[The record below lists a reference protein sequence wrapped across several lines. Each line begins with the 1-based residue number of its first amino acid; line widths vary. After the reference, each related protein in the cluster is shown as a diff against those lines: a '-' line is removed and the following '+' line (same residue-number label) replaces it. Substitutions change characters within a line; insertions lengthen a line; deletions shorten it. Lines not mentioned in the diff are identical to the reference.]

1 MIAVGLVAVVA
12 VGLLASSV
20 CNGAP
25 ATDSAASLQA
35 QLDAVPPGGSLTLEP
50 RTYTHAD
57 VIKLR
62 VPGVR
67 IDGNGATL
75 EATNDA
81 TSAVQITADGVQL
94 ANVTLKAPSG
104 GKRWSSLDQ
113 AKLAISGSHDS
124 VSQVTIVGS
133 AASGIA
139 VDGARDFSV
148 QGVSISATR
157 ADGIHI
163 TGGSHNGVVDNV
175 RTDQT
180 GDDAVAVVSPVADGA
195 PCSDIQITNVS
206 VASTRWGRG
215 ISVVGGRNV
224 SIRGFSVANTSAA
237 GIYVAT
243 EGAPFYTDSVEGVDV
258 SGGTITG
265 ANQDATVVQGA
276 VLVYSG
282 SPGKKVTNARVSDVA
297 ISGTP
302 SSAQRNVGLIVDEG
316 SVSGIS
322 FSGIS
327 IDGSGAEQFFTNAPA
342 SSYNAAGLDR
352 H

>member
-1 MIAVGLVAVVA
+1 MLDHLRWPRRLPYDTMDGLWTAPGVEQFDLYQRLSGHPPPYTKSEWDSLYIGVLNHYGNPEFNSQSGYAGAFVDFGHFGGIVYFLFIGVIAGLLYRGFTHGRPPGLFLYPLVFVGLLELPRYIYWSYGRTIYAWLGLLIVIALVSRSEAKERHQKIRKTSMIAVGLVAVVA

-62 VPGVR
+62 VPGVS

-113 AKLAISGSHDS
+113 PSSRSQAVDDS

-139 VDGARDFSV
+139 VDGAR
-148 QGVSISATR
+148 
-157 ADGIHI
+157 
-163 TGGSHNGVVDNV
+163 
-175 RTDQT
+175 
-180 GDDAVAVVSPVADGA
+180 
-195 PCSDIQITNVS
+195 
-206 VASTRWGRG
+206 
-215 ISVVGGRNV
+215 
-224 SIRGFSVANTSAA
+224 
-237 GIYVAT
+237 
-243 EGAPFYTDSVEGVDV
+243 
-258 SGGTITG
+258 
-265 ANQDATVVQGA
+265 
-276 VLVYSG
+276 
-282 SPGKKVTNARVSDVA
+282 
-297 ISGTP
+297 
-302 SSAQRNVGLIVDEG
+302 GL
-316 SVSGIS
+316 
-322 FSGIS
+322 
-327 IDGSGAEQFFTNAPA
+327 
-342 SSYNAAGLDR
+342 
-352 H
+352 